1 MAKAGT
7 GKDNKSFN
15 QGRNSNS
22 HKDSATVVSGALHS
36 GKGGSKGKK
45 SCEHV
50 VVRGDGWAVRNSST
64 GRFTEVFK
72 TKRDA
77 IDVGRKL
84 VRSEGGELLIHGRSG
99 QIFQRSHAPST
110 ISEATIR
117 KAVRTSSKKSAAKKS
132 TKRSVTKKLASKPTK
147 KSVTKKSAGKSGIKK
162 K

>member
-1 MAKAGT
+1 MAKTGT
-7 GKDNKSFN
+7 GKDNKSSS
-15 QGRNSNS
+15 QG
-22 HKDSATVVSGALHS
+22 GALHPGKGS
-36 GKGGSKGKK
+36 GKGKTSR
-45 SCEHV
+45 EHV

-84 VRSEGGELLIHGRSG
+84 VRREGGELVIHGRSG
-99 QIFQRSHAPST
+99 QIFQRSEAPST
-110 ISEATIR
+110 LSEAVIR

-132 TKRSVTKKLASKPTK
+132 TKKSAAKKSAGRPTK